1 MLIGEG
7 QVMRKLISVILT
19 ISFLILIMPIASA
32 DGPTLCYC
40 IRPIHSDPIIAESNA
55 DEWQNVA
62 GLTKLPA
69 VLTLCLAVD
78 KGLLDENAVVTV
90 GANAATQ
97 GGPSA
102 YLKKGETI
110 AVKELLLAAVM
121 ISAGDAIYA
130 LADHAFGSE
139 DVFLNNI
146 ELTMRAAGV
155 DKKLPECLGTYMTFS
170 CKELILLGEA
180 AVESPT
186 FLKYCSEKY
195 HVLEHTDGRKTELAT
210 ANKLLTTVPGCIGL
224 FTGSSR
230 DDGYCGVFACK
241 RGEAT
246 YICAV
251 IGAQNSKTRFE
262 TATKLFEE
270 AFTNY
275 KYYTI
280 CDPDEPVVESYPVE
294 GGDVDSIDLYARE
307 SCGLLM
313 KKSNGGPQKR
323 IDLPEIL
330 TAPLDPEH
338 AVGSIAFYD
347 ADGTLLLEAA
357 LYPKIPVRA
366 SGFSEILK
374 RVLSSFVSG

>member
-1 MLIGEG
+1 
-7 QVMRKLISVILT
+7 MRKLISVLLT
-19 ISFLILIMPIASA
+19 ISFLFLMIPAASA

-40 IRPIHSDPIIAESNA
+40 IRPIHSDLIVAESNA

-78 KGLLDENAVVTV
+78 KGLLDENATVTV
-90 GANAATQ
+90 GSNAAAQ

-110 AVKELLLAAVM
+110 SAKELLRAAVM

-130 LADHAFGSE
+130 LAEHAFGSE
-139 DVFLNNI
+139 DVFMNNI
-146 ELTMRAAGV
+146 ELTMRASGV

-170 CKELILLGEA
+170 CKEMIALGEA
-180 AVESPT
+180 AAESPT
-186 FLKYCSEKY
+186 FLKYCAEKY
-195 HVLEHTDGRKTELAT
+195 YVLEHADGRKTELAT
-210 ANKLLTTVPGCIGL
+210 ANKLLTTLPGCIGL
-224 FTGSSR
+224 FTGSSKS
-230 DDGYCGVFACK
+230 DGYCGVFACR

-251 IGAQNSKTRFE
+251 IGAQNSKIRFE

-270 AFTNY
+270 AFANY
-275 KYYTI
+275 QYYVI

-294 GGDVDSIDLYARE
+294 GGAVDSIDLYAKE

-313 KKSNGGPQKR
+313 KKSNGDPQKR
-323 IDLPEIL
+323 FDLPDIL

-338 AVGSIAFYD
+338 AVGTIAFYD
-347 ADGTLLLEAA
+347 ADGTQLLEAA
-357 LYPKIPVRA
+357 LYPKEAVRA

-374 RVLSSFVSG
+374 RLLFAFVSG